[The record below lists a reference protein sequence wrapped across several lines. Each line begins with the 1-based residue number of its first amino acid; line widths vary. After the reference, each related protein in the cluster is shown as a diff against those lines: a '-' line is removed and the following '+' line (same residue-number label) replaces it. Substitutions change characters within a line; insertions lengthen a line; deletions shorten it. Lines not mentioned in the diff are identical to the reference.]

1 MTAPVPA
8 TRSGRCDC
16 CTTAYASGDLILWDS
31 GVRGWVLVPHE
42 SAASRNRRQST
53 TPLRRMSSPAS

>member
-1 MTAPVPA
+1 MTTPVPA

-16 CTTAYASGDLILWDS
+16 CTTAYASGELILWDS

-42 SAASRNRRQST
+42 SAASRNRRA
-53 TPLRRMSSPAS
+53 PAEPVRRRGVAAT